1 MKIKEKKLIVL
12 FLATSLAITVFLG
25 GYWTIKKEQ
34 IILVVKGEEV
44 KVSTFK
50 KTVRELLSE
59 NKIQYDDDDIITPSL
74 SSELKDY
81 MEIKVVEVTQS
92 QVTEKEDIPYSVK
105 LIDDNDLLKG
115 KTKVTQEGK
124 SGEKEITYNLTYY
137 DGKLVKKAL
146 EGEKISQ
153 EPVDKIVKKGI
164 KEEVVVASRSTT
176 SRNSSSSE
184 SKASSASNSA
194 SKNGKHMVVQA
205 TAYAGDSITSTG
217 TVPKWGT
224 IAVDPRVIPYGSK
237 VYIPQFNKTFIAEDC
252 GGAIKG
258 NIIDIFMNSESEC
271 YKWGRS
277 CLLYTSPSPRD
288 RG

>member
-1 MKIKEKKLIVL
+1 MKIKEKKIIVL
-12 FLATSLAITVFLG
+12 FLATSLSIAVFLG
-25 GYWTIKKEQ
+25 GYWTLKKEQ
-34 IILVVKGEEV
+34 ISLIVKGEEI
-44 KVSTFK
+44 KISSFK

-59 NKIQYDDDDIITPSL
+59 NEIQYDDDDIITPSL

-146 EGEKISQ
+146 ECEKISQ
-153 EPVDKIVKKGI
+153 EPVDKIVKKGT

-184 SKASSASNSA
+184 SKTSSTSNSA

-271 YKWGRS
+271 YKWGRRTIDI
-277 CLLYTSPSPRD
+277 YIN
-288 RG
+288 

>member
-1 MKIKEKKLIVL
+1 MKIKEKKIIVL
-12 FLATSLAITVFLG
+12 FLATSLSIAVFLG
-25 GYWTIKKEQ
+25 GYWTLKKEQ
-34 IILVVKGEEV
+34 ISLIVKGEEI
-44 KVSTFK
+44 KISSFK

-59 NKIQYDDDDIITPSL
+59 NEIQYDDDDIITPSL

-146 EGEKISQ
+146 ECEKISQ

-271 YKWGRS
+271 YKWGRRTIDI
-277 CLLYTSPSPRD
+277 YIN
-288 RG
+288 

>member
-34 IILVVKGEEV
+34 ISLIVKGEEV

-271 YKWGRS
+271 YKWGRRTIDI
-277 CLLYTSPSPRD
+277 YIN
-288 RG
+288 

>member
-1 MKIKEKKLIVL
+1 MKIKEKKIIVL
-12 FLATSLAITVFLG
+12 FLATSLSIAVFLG
-25 GYWTIKKEQ
+25 GYWTLKKEQ
-34 IILVVKGEEV
+34 ISLVVKGEEI
-44 KVSTFK
+44 KVSSFK

-59 NKIQYDDDDIITPSL
+59 NEIQYDDDDIITPSL
-74 SSELKDY
+74 SSELEDY
-81 MEIKVVEVTQS
+81 MEVKVVEVTQS
-92 QVTEKEDIPYSVK
+92 QLTEKEDIPYSVK

-146 EGEKISQ
+146 EGEKVSQ

-164 KEEVVVASRSTT
+164 KEEVEEVVVASRSTT
-176 SRNSSSSE
+176 SRNSNSSE
-184 SKASSASNSA
+184 SKASSA

-205 TAYAGDSITSTG
+205 TAYAGDTITSTG

-224 IAVDPRVIPYGSK
+224 IAVDPKVIPYGSK

-252 GGAIKG
+252 GGAVKG
-258 NIIDIFMNSESEC
+258 NIIDIFMGSEAEC
-271 YKWGRS
+271 YKWGRRTIDI
-277 CLLYTSPSPRD
+277 YIN
-288 RG
+288 

>member
-1 MKIKEKKLIVL
+1 MKIKEKKIIVL
-12 FLATSLAITVFLG
+12 FLATSLSIAVFLG
-25 GYWTIKKEQ
+25 GYWTLKKEQ
-34 IILVVKGEEV
+34 ISLIVKGEEI
-44 KVSTFK
+44 KISSFK

-59 NKIQYDDDDIITPSL
+59 NEIQYDDDDIITPSL

-146 EGEKISQ
+146 EGEKVSQ

-205 TAYAGDSITSTG
+205 TAYAGDSITSIG

-271 YKWGRS
+271 YKWGRRTIDI
-277 CLLYTSPSPRD
+277 YIN
-288 RG
+288 

>member
-1 MKIKEKKLIVL
+1 MKIKEKKIIVL
-12 FLATSLAITVFLG
+12 FLATSLSIAVFLG
-25 GYWTIKKEQ
+25 GYWTLKKEQ
-34 IILVVKGEEV
+34 ISLIVKGEEI
-44 KVSTFK
+44 KISSFK

-59 NKIQYDDDDIITPSL
+59 NEIQYGDDDIITPSL

-146 EGEKISQ
+146 ECEKISQ

-184 SKASSASNSA
+184 SKTSSTSNSA

-271 YKWGRS
+271 YKWGRRTIDI
-277 CLLYTSPSPRD
+277 YIN
-288 RG
+288 

>member
-12 FLATSLAITVFLG
+12 FLATSLSIAVFLG
-25 GYWTIKKEQ
+25 GYWTLKKEQ
-34 IILVVKGEEV
+34 ISLIVKGEEI
-44 KVSTFK
+44 KISSFK

-59 NKIQYDDDDIITPSL
+59 NEIQYDDDDIITPSL
-74 SSELKDY
+74 SSELRDY

-184 SKASSASNSA
+184 SKTSSTSNSA

-258 NIIDIFMNSESEC
+258 NIIDIYMGSESEC
-271 YKWGRS
+271 YKWGRRTIDI
-277 CLLYTSPSPRD
+277 YIN
-288 RG
+288 

>member
-25 GYWTIKKEQ
+25 GYWTLKKEQ
-34 IILVVKGEEV
+34 ISLIVKGEEI
-44 KVSTFK
+44 KISSFK

-59 NKIQYDDDDIITPSL
+59 NEIQYDDDDIITPSL

-146 EGEKISQ
+146 EGEKILQ

-271 YKWGRS
+271 YKWGRRTIDI
-277 CLLYTSPSPRD
+277 YIN
-288 RG
+288 

>member
-1 MKIKEKKLIVL
+1 MKIKEKKIIVL
-12 FLATSLAITVFLG
+12 FLATSLSIAVFLG
-25 GYWTIKKEQ
+25 GYWTLKKEQ
-34 IILVVKGEEV
+34 ISLIVKGEEI
-44 KVSTFK
+44 KISSFK

-59 NKIQYDDDDIITPSL
+59 NEIQYDDDDIITPSL

-146 EGEKISQ
+146 ECEKISQ

-184 SKASSASNSA
+184 SKANSASNSA

-271 YKWGRS
+271 YKWGRRTIDI
-277 CLLYTSPSPRD
+277 YIN
-288 RG
+288 

>member
-1 MKIKEKKLIVL
+1 MKIKEKKIIVL
-12 FLATSLAITVFLG
+12 FLATSLSIAVFLG
-25 GYWTIKKEQ
+25 GYWTLKKEQ
-34 IILVVKGEEV
+34 ISLIVKGEEI
-44 KVSTFK
+44 KISSFK

-59 NKIQYDDDDIITPSL
+59 NEIQYDDDDIITPSL

-224 IAVDPRVIPYGSK
+224 IAVDPNVIPYGSK

-252 GGAIKG
+252 GGAVKG
-258 NIIDIFMNSESEC
+258 NIIDIFMGSESEC
-271 YKWGRS
+271 YKWGRRTIDI
-277 CLLYTSPSPRD
+277 YIN
-288 RG
+288 

>member
-12 FLATSLAITVFLG
+12 FLATSLSIAVFLG
-25 GYWTIKKEQ
+25 GYWTLKKEQ
-34 IILVVKGEEV
+34 ISLIVKGEEI
-44 KVSTFK
+44 KISSFK

-59 NKIQYDDDDIITPSL
+59 NEIQYDDDDIITPSL
-74 SSELKDY
+74 SSELRDY

-184 SKASSASNSA
+184 SKTSSTSNSA

-258 NIIDIFMNSESEC
+258 NIIDIFMGSESEC
-271 YKWGRS
+271 YKWGRRTIDI
-277 CLLYTSPSPRD
+277 YIN
-288 RG
+288 

>member
-1 MKIKEKKLIVL
+1 MKIKEKKIIVL
-12 FLATSLAITVFLG
+12 FLATSLSIAVFLG
-25 GYWTIKKEQ
+25 GYWTLKKEQ
-34 IILVVKGEEV
+34 ISLIVKGEEI
-44 KVSTFK
+44 KISSFK

-59 NKIQYDDDDIITPSL
+59 NEIQYDDDDIITPSL

-271 YKWGRS
+271 YKWGRRTIDI
-277 CLLYTSPSPRD
+277 YIN
-288 RG
+288 

>member
-12 FLATSLAITVFLG
+12 FLATSLSIAVFLG
-25 GYWTIKKEQ
+25 GYWTLKKEQ
-34 IILVVKGEEV
+34 ISLIVKGEEI
-44 KVSTFK
+44 KISSFK

-59 NKIQYDDDDIITPSL
+59 NEIQYDDDDIITPSL
-74 SSELKDY
+74 SSELRDY

-184 SKASSASNSA
+184 SKTSSTSNSA

-217 TVPKWGT
+217 TVPKLGT

-258 NIIDIFMNSESEC
+258 NIIDIFMGSESEC
-271 YKWGRS
+271 YKWGRRTIDI
-277 CLLYTSPSPRD
+277 YIN
-288 RG
+288 

>member
-1 MKIKEKKLIVL
+1 MKIKEKKIIVL
-12 FLATSLAITVFLG
+12 FLATSLSIAVFLG
-25 GYWTIKKEQ
+25 GYWTLKKEQ
-34 IILVVKGEEV
+34 ISLIVKGEEI
-44 KVSTFK
+44 KISSFK

-59 NKIQYDDDDIITPSL
+59 NEIQYDDDDIITPSL

-184 SKASSASNSA
+184 SKTSSTSNSA

-271 YKWGRS
+271 YKWGRRTIDI
-277 CLLYTSPSPRD
+277 YIN
-288 RG
+288 

>member
-25 GYWTIKKEQ
+25 GYWTLKKEQ
-34 IILVVKGEEV
+34 ISLIVKGEEI
-44 KVSTFK
+44 KISSFK

-59 NKIQYDDDDIITPSL
+59 NEIQYDDDDIITPSL

-271 YKWGRS
+271 YKWGRRTIDI
-277 CLLYTSPSPRD
+277 YIN
-288 RG
+288 

>member
-1 MKIKEKKLIVL
+1 MKIKEKKIIVL
-12 FLATSLAITVFLG
+12 FLATSLSIAVFLG
-25 GYWTIKKEQ
+25 GYWTLKKEQ
-34 IILVVKGEEV
+34 ISLIVKGEEI
-44 KVSTFK
+44 KISSFK

-59 NKIQYDDDDIITPSL
+59 NEIQYDDDDIITPSL

-146 EGEKISQ
+146 ECEKISQ
-153 EPVDKIVKKGI
+153 EPVDKIVKKGT

-271 YKWGRS
+271 YKWGRRTIDI
-277 CLLYTSPSPRD
+277 YIN
-288 RG
+288 

>member
-1 MKIKEKKLIVL
+1 MKIKEKKIIVL
-12 FLATSLAITVFLG
+12 FLATSLSIAVFLG
-25 GYWTIKKEQ
+25 GYWTLKKEQ
-34 IILVVKGEEV
+34 ISLVVKGEEI
-44 KVSTFK
+44 KVSSFK

-59 NKIQYDDDDIITPSL
+59 NEIQYDDDDIITPSL

-205 TAYAGDSITSTG
+205 TAYAGDTITSTG

-224 IAVDPRVIPYGSK
+224 IAVDPKVIPYGSK

-252 GGAIKG
+252 GGAVKG
-258 NIIDIFMNSESEC
+258 NIIDIFMGSEAEC
-271 YKWGRS
+271 YKWGRRTIDI
-277 CLLYTSPSPRD
+277 YIN
-288 RG
+288 

>member
-1 MKIKEKKLIVL
+1 MKIKEKKIIVL
-12 FLATSLAITVFLG
+12 FLATSLSIAVFLG
-25 GYWTIKKEQ
+25 GYWTLKKEQ
-34 IILVVKGEEV
+34 ISLIVKGEEI
-44 KVSTFK
+44 KISSFK

-59 NKIQYDDDDIITPSL
+59 NEIQYDDDDIITPSL

-146 EGEKISQ
+146 EGEKVSQ

-271 YKWGRS
+271 YKWGRRTIDI
-277 CLLYTSPSPRD
+277 YIN
-288 RG
+288 

>member
-1 MKIKEKKLIVL
+1 MKIKEKKIIVL
-12 FLATSLAITVFLG
+12 FLATSLSIAVFLG
-25 GYWTIKKEQ
+25 GYWTLKKEQ
-34 IILVVKGEEV
+34 ISLIVKGEEI
-44 KVSTFK
+44 KISSFK

-59 NKIQYDDDDIITPSL
+59 NEIQYDDDDIITPSL

-176 SRNSSSSE
+176 SRNSSSFE

-271 YKWGRS
+271 YKWGRRTIDI
-277 CLLYTSPSPRD
+277 YIN
-288 RG
+288 

>member
-1 MKIKEKKLIVL
+1 MKIKEKKLIVI
-12 FLATSLAITVFLG
+12 FLATSLSIAVFLG
-25 GYWTIKKEQ
+25 GYWTLKKEQ
-34 IILVVKGEEV
+34 ISLIVKGEEI
-44 KVSTFK
+44 KISSFK

-59 NKIQYDDDDIITPSL
+59 NEIQYDDDDIITPSL
-74 SSELKDY
+74 SSELRDY

-184 SKASSASNSA
+184 SKTSSTSNSA

-258 NIIDIFMNSESEC
+258 NIIDIFMGSESEC
-271 YKWGRS
+271 YKWGRRTIDI
-277 CLLYTSPSPRD
+277 YIN
-288 RG
+288 

>member
-1 MKIKEKKLIVL
+1 MKIKEKKLIAL
-12 FLATSLAITVFLG
+12 FLATSLSIAVFLG
-25 GYWTIKKEQ
+25 GYWTLKKEQ
-34 IILVVKGEEV
+34 ISLIVKGEEI
-44 KVSTFK
+44 KISSFK

-59 NKIQYDDDDIITPSL
+59 NEIQYDDDDIITPSL
-74 SSELKDY
+74 SSELRDY

-184 SKASSASNSA
+184 SKTSSTSNSA

-237 VYIPQFNKTFIAEDC
+237 VYIPQFNKTFIAEDSVVEQLKV
-252 GGAIKG
+252 ILLIYLWVV
-258 NIIDIFMNSESEC
+258 N
-271 YKWGRS
+271 RS
-277 CLLYTSPSPRD
+277 VISGVEEL
-288 RG
+288 

>member
-12 FLATSLAITVFLG
+12 FLATSLSIAVFLG
-25 GYWTIKKEQ
+25 GYWTLKKEQ
-34 IILVVKGEEV
+34 ISLIVKGEEI
-44 KVSTFK
+44 KISSFK

-59 NKIQYDDDDIITPSL
+59 NEIQYDDDDIITPSL

-271 YKWGRS
+271 YKWGRRTIDI
-277 CLLYTSPSPRD
+277 YIN
-288 RG
+288 

>member
-12 FLATSLAITVFLG
+12 FLATSLSIAVFLG
-25 GYWTIKKEQ
+25 GYWTLKKEQ
-34 IILVVKGEEV
+34 ISLIVKGEEI
-44 KVSTFK
+44 KISSFK

-59 NKIQYDDDDIITPSL
+59 NEIQYDDDDIITPSL
-74 SSELKDY
+74 SSEVKDY

-146 EGEKISQ
+146 EGEKILQ

-271 YKWGRS
+271 YKWGRRTIDI
-277 CLLYTSPSPRD
+277 YIN
-288 RG
+288 

>member
-1 MKIKEKKLIVL
+1 MRIKEKKIIVL
-12 FLATSLAITVFLG
+12 FLATSLSIAVFLG
-25 GYWTIKKEQ
+25 GYWTLKKEQ
-34 IILVVKGEEV
+34 ISLIVKGEEI
-44 KVSTFK
+44 KISSFK

-59 NKIQYDDDDIITPSL
+59 NEIQYDDDDIITPSL

-146 EGEKISQ
+146 ECEKISQ

-184 SKASSASNSA
+184 SKTSSTLNSA

-271 YKWGRS
+271 YKWGRRTIDI
-277 CLLYTSPSPRD
+277 YIN
-288 RG
+288 

>member
-1 MKIKEKKLIVL
+1 MKIKEKKIIVL
-12 FLATSLAITVFLG
+12 FLATSLSIAVFLG
-25 GYWTIKKEQ
+25 GYWTLKKEQ
-34 IILVVKGEEV
+34 ISLIVKGEEI
-44 KVSTFK
+44 KISSFK

-59 NKIQYDDDDIITPSL
+59 NEIQYDDDDIITPSL

-153 EPVDKIVKKGI
+153 EPVDKILKKCI
-164 KEEVVVASRSTT
+164 KEELVVASRSTT

-271 YKWGRS
+271 YKWGRRTIDI
-277 CLLYTSPSPRD
+277 YIN
-288 RG
+288 

>member
-12 FLATSLAITVFLG
+12 FLATSLSIAVFLG
-25 GYWTIKKEQ
+25 GYWTLKKEQ
-34 IILVVKGEEV
+34 ISLIVKGEEI
-44 KVSTFK
+44 KISSFK

-59 NKIQYDDDDIITPSL
+59 NEIQYDDDDIITPSL
-74 SSELKDY
+74 SSELRDY
-81 MEIKVVEVTQS
+81 MEIKVVE
-92 QVTEKEDIPYSVK
+92 
-105 LIDDNDLLKG
+105 
-115 KTKVTQEGK
+115 VTQEGK

-184 SKASSASNSA
+184 SKTSSTSNSA

-258 NIIDIFMNSESEC
+258 NIIDIFMGSESEC
-271 YKWGRS
+271 YKWGRRTIDI
-277 CLLYTSPSPRD
+277 YIN
-288 RG
+288 

>member
-1 MKIKEKKLIVL
+1 MKIKEKKIIVL
-12 FLATSLAITVFLG
+12 FLATSLSIAVFLG
-25 GYWTIKKEQ
+25 GYWTLKKEQ
-34 IILVVKGEEV
+34 ISLIVKGEEI
-44 KVSTFK
+44 KISSFK

-59 NKIQYDDDDIITPSL
+59 NEIQYDDDDIITPSL
-74 SSELKDY
+74 SSELMDY

-146 EGEKISQ
+146 ECEKISQ

-224 IAVDPRVIPYGSK
+224 IAVDPNVIPYGSK

-252 GGAIKG
+252 GGAVKG
-258 NIIDIFMNSESEC
+258 NIIDIFMGSESEC
-271 YKWGRS
+271 YKWGRRTIDI
-277 CLLYTSPSPRD
+277 YIN
-288 RG
+288 

>member
-1 MKIKEKKLIVL
+1 MKFKEKKLIVL

-271 YKWGRS
+271 YKWGRRTIDI
-277 CLLYTSPSPRD
+277 YIN
-288 RG
+288 

>member
-1 MKIKEKKLIVL
+1 MKIKEKKIIVL
-12 FLATSLAITVFLG
+12 FLATSLSIAVFLG
-25 GYWTIKKEQ
+25 GYWTLKKEQ
-34 IILVVKGEEV
+34 ISLIVKGEEI
-44 KVSTFK
+44 KISSFK

-59 NKIQYDDDDIITPSL
+59 NEIQYDDDDIITPSL

-146 EGEKISQ
+146 ECEKISQ

-184 SKASSASNSA
+184 SKTSSTSNSA

-271 YKWGRS
+271 YKWGRRTIDI
-277 CLLYTSPSPRD
+277 YIN
-288 RG
+288 

>member
-271 YKWGRS
+271 YKWGRRTIDI
-277 CLLYTSPSPRD
+277 YIN
-288 RG
+288 

>member
-1 MKIKEKKLIVL
+1 MKIKENKIIVL
-12 FLATSLAITVFLG
+12 FLATSLSIAVFLG
-25 GYWTIKKEQ
+25 GYWTLKKEQ
-34 IILVVKGEEV
+34 ISLIVKGEEI
-44 KVSTFK
+44 KISSFK

-59 NKIQYDDDDIITPSL
+59 NEIQYDDDDIITPSL

-146 EGEKISQ
+146 ECEKISQ

-184 SKASSASNSA
+184 SKTSSTSNSA

-271 YKWGRS
+271 YKWGRRTIDI
-277 CLLYTSPSPRD
+277 YIN
-288 RG
+288 

>member
-12 FLATSLAITVFLG
+12 FLATSLSIAVFLG
-25 GYWTIKKEQ
+25 GYWTLKKEQ
-34 IILVVKGEEV
+34 ISLIVKGEEV

-271 YKWGRS
+271 YKWGRRTIDI
-277 CLLYTSPSPRD
+277 YIN
-288 RG
+288 